1 VIILPALAIKRLV
14 ENGSAELWSPALDG
28 SLDLTPEQAIADA
41 DALFG
46 LPQPRLDVIHAV
58 RRRSNGQSI
67 TRAKATAVRPAALQT
82 LTYAEALAAGF
93 RTRDD
98 FYDWWRAKHGTGPRM
113 DTVPCW
119 VATYENVADDVP
131 YLLGR
136 PVPGKQGDY
145 VTNPRQAI
153 DDLEAVDAEEWAKRA
168 GFGWQNELVLKR
180 ESWKQQRRKNRRR

>member
-14 ENGSAELWSPALDG
+14 EHGSAELWSPALDG

-46 LPQPRLDVIHAV
+46 LPQPRLDVTHAV

-67 TRAKATAVRPAALQT
+67 TRAKATAVRPSALQT

-98 FYDWWRAKHGTGPRM
+98 FYDWWRAKHGTGPLM

-180 ESWKQQRRKNRRR
+180 ESWKQQRRKNKRR